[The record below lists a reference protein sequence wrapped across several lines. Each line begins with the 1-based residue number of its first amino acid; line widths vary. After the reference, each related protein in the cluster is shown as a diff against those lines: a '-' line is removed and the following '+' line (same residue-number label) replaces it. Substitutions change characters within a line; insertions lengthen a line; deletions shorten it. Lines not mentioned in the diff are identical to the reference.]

1 MRLAIHLLI
10 CLVLGG
16 ALLGGCGDGP
26 TPPEPAPL
34 DARFQLDPFLAA
46 WIERHGAEPADSARA
61 ELEAWF
67 DADIG
72 RLSTLERLL
81 VDAPV
86 TEPVF
91 HRTRAVYHALGPR
104 AVPSLLSLVVH
115 GSKDE
120 ALRAA
125 SVLHHALPRAEFWL
139 HENPW
144 RDRWSLAARRRLDVF
159 EAGLI
164 ERTADADEERAQR
177 AWFLLAA
184 LPPEARSP
192 AGLDQ
197 LVHGIGSEDPRV
209 MRECCYALA
218 ASTGEHAACV
228 DPLFKLLDAPEPD
241 PNREDIVTGLVF
253 EWARRDPAVVPHI
266 VEHYRRVNSPARRR
280 DLLRSFAS
288 LGPSG
293 VAARP
298 LFIAAATGP
307 DEALARIGVTGLRAL
322 GAEGRSALSDLAHHE
337 DPAVRARLAPATEG
351 N

>member
-1 MRLAIHLLI
+1 MRRATCLLLA
-10 CLVLGG
+10 LVL
-16 ALLGGCGDGP
+16 AAPLLGSCGD
-26 TPPEPAPL
+26 APSAPQQ
-34 DARFQLDPFLAA
+34 DPSASRFQLEPFLAT
-46 WIERHGAEPADSARA
+46 WIERHGAEPAEAARE
-61 ELEAWF
+61 ELLAWF
-67 DADIG
+67 DADVG

-81 VDAPV
+81 VEAPV
-86 TEPVF
+86 KQPVF

-115 GSKDE
+115 GSKE
-120 ALRAA
+120 QALRAA
-125 SVLHHALPRAEFWL
+125 SVLHHALPKAEFWL

-144 RDRWSLAARRRLDVF
+144 RERWSPEERRRLDVF

-197 LVHGIGSEDPRV
+197 LVQGIGSEDPRV

-218 ASTGEHAACV
+218 ASTGERSACV
-228 DPLFKLLDAPEPD
+228 DPLFKLLDTPEPNPD
-241 PNREDIVTGLVF
+241 REDIVTGLVF

-266 VEHYRRVNSPARRR
+266 VEHYRTVTSSGRRR

-288 LGPSG
+288 LGADG
-293 VAARP
+293 LAARP
-298 LFIAAATGP
+298 LFIAAAAGE
-307 DEALARIGVTGLRAL
+307 DEILATIGVTGLRAL
-322 GAEGRSALSDLAHHE
+322 GAEGEAALEALARHE
-337 DPAVRARLAPATEG
+337 DPAVRARLATDD
-351 N
+351 